1 MRIRYFAA
9 AAQAAGITEER
20 LDIHELPGAPGMTAT
35 ASTTLGT
42 VLEHL
47 TARAPATAPVS
58 DGPLLRRTSSLG
70 TVLTRCSFLVNG
82 VSEQDRARALRPG
95 DELDVLPPF
104 AGG

>member
-20 LDIHELPGAPGMTAT
+20 LNLVQLPEA
-35 ASTTLGT
+35 TLGSL
-42 VLEHL
+42 LEHL
-47 TARAPATAPVS
+47 AARTPASAPVA
-58 DGPLLRRTSSLG
+58 DGPLLRRTTSLG
-70 TVLTRCSFLVNG
+70 TVLARCSFLVNG
-82 VSEQDRARALRPG
+82 TSEQDRKRVLHPG

>member
-20 LDIHELPGAPGMTAT
+20 LDLLQLPGA
-35 ASTTLGT
+35 TLGS

-47 TARAPATAPVS
+47 SARVPAAAPVS
-58 DGPLLRRTSSLG
+58 EGPLLRRTTSLG

-82 VSEQDRARALRPG
+82 VSEQDHTRALRTG

>member
-9 AAQAAGITEER
+9 AAQAAGTTEER
-20 LDIHELPGAPGMTAT
+20 LDLLQLPGA
-35 ASTTLGT
+35 TLGT

-47 TARAPATAPVS
+47 AARTPAAALA
-58 DGPLLRRTSSLG
+58 DGPLLRRTTSLA
-70 TVLTRCSFLVNG
+70 TVLARCSFLVNG
-82 VSEQDRARALRPG
+82 VSEQDKDRVLRPG

>member
-20 LDIHELPGAPGMTAT
+20 LDLHGFTGVADNAGRPSA
-35 ASTTLGT
+35 TLGA

-47 TARAPATAPVS
+47 AARTPATAAS
-58 DGPLLRRTSSLG
+58 EGPLLRRTTSLG
-70 TVLTRCSFLVNG
+70 TVLARCSFLVNG
-82 VSEQDRARALRPG
+82 VSVQDHARALRPG
-95 DELDVLPPF
+95 DQLDVLPPF